1 MKERTKMEAR
11 LTAAGIGGM
20 GESEFNAILFEKK
33 LATLKDSQ
41 ESINNCCHWCLEN
54 RQHHKRIVSSWLTVL
69 KRVKVDHRLTLFYLA
84 NDVIQYSKRRNYDF
98 VGSWG
103 TTLQKATT
111 MVRWV
116 VNELEQDLIVCFLT
130 FKRLTSTLNISIRY
144 QQAQDLVDPTVL
156 CSLYGDLELS
166 EAL

>member
-1 MKERTKMEAR
+1 MKEKQSSKTDATR
-11 LTAAGIGGM
+11 LTVASID
-20 GESEFNAILFEKK
+20 SDVEFNTILFEKK

-54 RQHHKRIVSSWLTVL
+54 RQHHKKIVASWLTVL

-98 VGSWG
+98 VESWG

-111 MVRWV
+111 MVR
-116 VNELEQDLIVCFLT
+116 
-130 FKRLTSTLNISIRY
+130 
-144 QQAQDLVDPTVL
+144 
-156 CSLYGDLELS
+156 
-166 EAL
+166 